1 MPLSQKEATCLR
13 EGAGEGAK
21 KMNSTLGSVVPLAMF
36 VFIRDV
42 IAEKMFQSCQRYML
56 GGLSLAVEIDESMFG
71 KYTS

>member
-1 MPLSQKEATCLR
+1 M
-13 EGAGEGAK
+13 
-21 KMNSTLGSVVPLAMF
+21 PLAMF

-42 IAEKMFQSCQRYML
+42 IAEKMFQSCQRNML

>member
-1 MPLSQKEATCLR
+1 M
-13 EGAGEGAK
+13 
-21 KMNSTLGSVVPLAMF
+21 PLAMF
-36 VFIRDV
+36 VLIRDV

>member
-1 MPLSQKEATCLR
+1 ML
-13 EGAGEGAK
+13 
-21 KMNSTLGSVVPLAMF
+21 LAMC

-56 GGLSLAVEIDESMFG
+56 GGLRLAVEIDESMFG

>member
-1 MPLSQKEATCLR
+1 
-13 EGAGEGAK
+13 
-21 KMNSTLGSVVPLAMF
+21 MNSTLGSVLPLAMF

-42 IAEKMFQSCQRYML
+42 IAEKTFHCFSQML